1 MNSLKS
7 QCQNIES
14 AMSELV
20 ALKRYPFEMEFYR
33 IALKHGQTVSRLK
46 RIYTS
51 GIAIKEAPLRKY
63 RVERPE

>member
-1 MNSLKS
+1 MNTLKQ
-7 QCQNIES
+7 QCKTIES

-51 GIAIKEAPLRKY
+51 GIAIKEGPLRKY
-63 RVERPE
+63 RVESPK